1 MIFRGSSGLP
11 SPNRFVQPAARTS
24 FIAAVKKSGVRY
36 KGGIHTLRHSF
47 ATHLIESGVELP
59 VVQRLM
65 GPCEPDD
72 YGALPACDRVQA
84 R

>member
-1 MIFRGSSGLP
+1 
-11 SPNRFVQPAARTS
+11 
-24 FIAAVKKSGVRY
+24 VRY

-65 GPCEPDD
+65 GHSSLMTT
-72 YGALPACDRVQA
+72 AF
-84 R
+84 